1 MSVERPCI
9 LVGVTGC
16 IAAYKAGEIVRG
28 LQKAGVRVKVVMTEH
43 GTHFVDPVTFRALTH
58 EKVAVGL
65 FDDPSDPIRHI
76 SLAQECDVFLIAP
89 CTANVMAK
97 VACGIADDLL
107 STTALATTATLA
119 IAPAANV
126 HMYEAA
132 ATQENMATLRR
143 RGVRF
148 IEGDAGYL
156 ACGDVGRGRLADPAV
171 IVRETLGLLAER
183 VGLDALREA
192 CEQHGEVPFAAVM
205 EQISAVS
212 SRHPERC
219 AESASAPIPTDAPQP
234 AAVADGA
241 APMPAGALAGRTV
254 LVTAGPTVEPIDSV
268 RYISNYSSGKMGYA
282 IAEAAAAAGAR
293 VVLVSGPVAL
303 AAPAGVEVVPV
314 KTARDMLAAAA
325 SVFPAADAAIFA
337 AAVAD
342 LRPTN
347 PADRKLK
354 KGRDDAALANVPLTE
369 NPDILA
375 TLAAGKRPDQY
386 VVGFAAETNDVLMN
400 AHAKLKKKN
409 ADMIVANQVGDGLA
423 FGTDNNEVWLVTEG
437 DDVLLPLMSKRAV
450 AERLMEV
457 VAAHLD

>member
-241 APMPAGALAGRTV
+241 ATMPAGALAGRTV

-342 LRPTN
+342 LRPAN

-400 AHAKLKKKN
+400 AHAKLQKKN

-450 AERLMEV
+450 AERLVEV

>member
-241 APMPAGALAGRTV
+241 ATMPAGALAGRTV

-437 DDVLLPLMSKRAV
+437 DEVLLPLMSKRAV

>member
-65 FDDPSDPIRHI
+65 FDDPSDPIHHI

-156 ACGDVGRGRLADPAV
+156 ACGDTGRGRLADPAV

-192 CEQHGEVPFAAVM
+192 CEQYGEVPFTTVM
-205 EQISAVS
+205 EQINAVS

-219 AESASAPIPTDAPQP
+219 AESASAPIPTDTPLP

-241 APMPAGALAGRTV
+241 ATMPAGALAGRTV

-400 AHAKLKKKN
+400 AHAKLQKKN

-450 AERLMEV
+450 AERLVEV

>member
-1 MSVERPCI
+1 MSVERPCV

-58 EKVAVGL
+58 EKVAVDL
-65 FDDPSDPIRHI
+65 FDDPSDPIHHI

-148 IEGDAGYL
+148 IEGGAGYL
-156 ACGDVGRGRLADPAV
+156 ACGDTGRGRLADPAV

-192 CEQHGEVPFAAVM
+192 CEQYGEVPFTTVM
-205 EQISAVS
+205 EQINAVS

-219 AESASAPIPTDAPQP
+219 AESASAPIPTDTPLP

-241 APMPAGALAGRTV
+241 ATMPAGALAGRTV

-400 AHAKLKKKN
+400 AHAKLQKKN

-450 AERLMEV
+450 AERLVEV

>member
-1 MSVERPCI
+1 MSVERPCV

-65 FDDPSDPIRHI
+65 FDDPSDPIHHI

-132 ATQENMATLRR
+132 ATQENMVTLRR

-156 ACGDVGRGRLADPAV
+156 ACGDTGRGRLADPAV

-192 CEQHGEVPFAAVM
+192 CEQYGEVPFTTVM
-205 EQISAVS
+205 EQINAVS

-219 AESASAPIPTDAPQP
+219 AESASAPIPTDTPLP

-241 APMPAGALAGRTV
+241 ATMPAGALAGRTV

-342 LRPTN
+342 LRPAN

-400 AHAKLKKKN
+400 AHAKLQKKN

-450 AERLMEV
+450 AERLVEV